1 LTGEGEGGGEKVELI
16 SPSPSSPPTK
26 GGEVYLGDEMKKLIV
41 GISGATGA
49 IYGIRLL
56 EVLSKSDVETHL
68 IITEA
73 AEKTILMETNW
84 EIKKIKSLA
93 RVTYDIKDLGAAIS
107 SGSFLSE
114 GMVIIPCS
122 IKSLSGI
129 ANSFN
134 ENLLIRAADVTLK
147 ERRKLV
153 LVVRET
159 PLHLGHL
166 ELMHQASRIGAILL
180 PPIPAFYFHPK
191 TIDDLVNHTV
201 GKVLDLFGMNHHLF
215 NRWGSNSVKKTLRKK
230 GFKD

>member
-1 LTGEGEGGGEKVELI
+1 
-16 SPSPSSPPTK
+16 
-26 GGEVYLGDEMKKLIV
+26 MKKLIIS
-41 GISGATGA
+41 ISGATGA

-73 AEKTILMETNW
+73 AESTILMETDW
-84 EIKKIKSLA
+84 TVEEVKSLA
-93 RVTYDIKDLGAAIS
+93 KVSYDIKNLGADIS

-129 ANSFN
+129 ANSFD
-134 ENLLIRAADVTLK
+134 ENLLIRAADVMLK

-159 PLHLGHL
+159 PLHLGHI
-166 ELMHQASRIGAILL
+166 ELMLRASRMGAILL
-180 PPIPAFYFHPK
+180 PPVPAFYFHPK
-191 TIDDLVNHTV
+191 TIDDLINHTV
-201 GKVLDLFGMNHHLF
+201 GKALDLFGLDHHLF
-215 NRWGSNSVKKTLRKK
+215 NRWGSSQVKKTLRKK
-230 GFKD
+230 GYKN

>member
-1 LTGEGEGGGEKVELI
+1 V
-16 SPSPSSPPTK
+16 
-26 GGEVYLGDEMKKLIV
+26 KKLIV

-73 AEKTILMETNW
+73 AEQTILMETNW
-84 EIKKIKSLA
+84 KVEDVKSLA
-93 RVTYDIKDLGAAIS
+93 KVPYDIKNLGGDIS

-134 ENLLIRAADVTLK
+134 ENLLIRTADVTLK

-159 PLHLGHL
+159 PLHLGHI
-166 ELMHQASRIGAILL
+166 ELMLQASRMGAILL
-180 PPIPAFYFHPK
+180 PPVPAFYFYPK
-191 TIDDLVNHTV
+191 TIDDLINHTV
-201 GKVLDLFGMNHHLF
+201 GKVLDLFGLDHHLF
-215 NRWGSNSVKKTLRKK
+215 NRWGSNSVKKTLREK

>member
-1 LTGEGEGGGEKVELI
+1 
-16 SPSPSSPPTK
+16 
-26 GGEVYLGDEMKKLIV
+26 MKKLIV

-56 EVLSKSDVETHL
+56 EVLAKSNVETHL
-68 IITEA
+68 VITEA
-73 AEKTILMETNW
+73 AQKTILMETSL
-84 EIKKIKSLA
+84 KVGDVKSLA
-93 RVTYDIKDLGAAIS
+93 KVSYDIKNLGADIS

-134 ENLLIRAADVTLK
+134 ENLLIRTADVTLK

-159 PLHLGHL
+159 PFHLGHI
-166 ELMHQASRIGAILL
+166 ELMLQASRMGAILL

-191 TIDDLVNHTV
+191 TIDDLINHTI
-201 GKVLDLFGMNHHLF
+201 GKVLDLFGINHHLF
-215 NRWGSNSVKKTLRKK
+215 NRWGSSKVKRALRKK

>member
-1 LTGEGEGGGEKVELI
+1 VNPFPPREGKI
-16 SPSPSSPPTK
+16 
-26 GGEVYLGDEMKKLIV
+26 YLGDEMKKLIV

-68 IITEA
+68 VITEA
-73 AEKTILMETNW
+73 AQETILMETSW
-84 EIKKIKSLA
+84 KVEDIKSLA
-93 RVTYDIKDLGAAIS
+93 KVSYDINNLGADIS

-134 ENLLIRAADVTLK
+134 ENLLIRTADVTLK

-166 ELMHQASRIGAILL
+166 ELMHQASRIGATLL

-191 TIDDLVNHTV
+191 TIDDLINHTV
-201 GKVLDLFGMNHHLF
+201 GKVLDLFGINHHLF
-215 NRWGSNSVKKTLRKK
+215 NRWGSSEVKKTLKKK
-230 GFKD
+230 GFKN

>member
-1 LTGEGEGGGEKVELI
+1 
-16 SPSPSSPPTK
+16 
-26 GGEVYLGDEMKKLIV
+26 MKRLIV

-56 EVLSKSDVETHL
+56 EILARSEVEAHL
-68 IITEA
+68 VITEA
-73 AEKTILMETNW
+73 AERTVLMETHW
-84 EIKKIKSLA
+84 QLKDVKSLA
-93 RVTYDIKDLGAAIS
+93 KVCYDIKDLGSDIS

-114 GMVIIPCS
+114 GMVILPCS

-159 PLHLGHL
+159 PLHLGHV
-166 ELMHQASRIGAILL
+166 ELMLQASRIGAILL
-180 PPIPAFYFHPK
+180 PPVPAFYFHPK
-191 TIDDLVNHTV
+191 TVDDLINHTI
-201 GKVLDLFGMNHHLF
+201 GKILDLFGINHHLF
-215 NRWGSNSVKKTLRKK
+215 NRWGSPEVKKTLRKR

>member
-1 LTGEGEGGGEKVELI
+1 V
-16 SPSPSSPPTK
+16 
-26 GGEVYLGDEMKKLIV
+26 KKLIV

-93 RVTYDIKDLGAAIS
+93 KVTYDKDLGAAIS

-166 ELMHQASRIGAILL
+166 ELMRQASRIGATLL

-191 TIDDLVNHTV
+191 TIDDLINHTV

-215 NRWGSNSVKKTLRKK
+215 NRWGSPGVKKTLTKK
-230 GFKD
+230 GIKD

>member
-1 LTGEGEGGGEKVELI
+1 V
-16 SPSPSSPPTK
+16 
-26 GGEVYLGDEMKKLIV
+26 KKIIV

-73 AEKTILMETNW
+73 AENTIRMETDW
-84 EIKKIKSLA
+84 KVDDVKSLA
-93 RVTYDIKDLGAAIS
+93 KVSYDIKNLGADVS
-107 SGSFLSE
+107 SGSFLSK

-134 ENLLIRAADVTLK
+134 ENLLIRTADVTLK

-159 PLHLGHL
+159 PLHLGHI
-166 ELMHQASRIGAILL
+166 ELMLQASRMGATLL
-180 PPIPAFYFHPK
+180 PPVPAFYFYPK
-191 TIDDLVNHTV
+191 TIDDLINHTV
-201 GKVLDLFGMNHHLF
+201 GKVLDFFGINHHLF
-215 NRWGSNSVKKTLRKK
+215 NRWGSNSVKRTLKKK

>member
-1 LTGEGEGGGEKVELI
+1 VKR
-16 SPSPSSPPTK
+16 
-26 GGEVYLGDEMKKLIV
+26 LIV

-56 EVLSKSDVETHL
+56 ETLLKSDVETHL
-68 IITEA
+68 VITEA
-73 AEKTILMETNW
+73 AERTILIETNW
-84 EIKKIKSLA
+84 KLKDIKSLA
-93 RVTYDIKDLGAAIS
+93 KVSYDIKDLGGDIA

-147 ERRKLV
+147 ERRKLI

-159 PLHLGHL
+159 PLHLGHI
-166 ELMHQASRIGAILL
+166 ELMLQASRMGAILL
-180 PPIPAFYFHPK
+180 PPVPAFYFHPK
-191 TIDDLVNHTV
+191 TIDDLISHTV

-215 NRWGSNSVKKTLRKK
+215 NRWGSSEVKETLKKK

>member
-1 LTGEGEGGGEKVELI
+1 V
-16 SPSPSSPPTK
+16 
-26 GGEVYLGDEMKKLIV
+26 KKLIV

-68 IITEA
+68 VITEA
-73 AEKTILMETNW
+73 AQKTILMETSLKV
-84 EIKKIKSLA
+84 EDVKSLA
-93 RVTYDIKDLGAAIS
+93 KVSYDIKNLGADIS

-134 ENLLIRAADVTLK
+134 ENLLIRTADVTLK
-147 ERRKLV
+147 ERKKLV

-159 PLHLGHL
+159 PLHLGHI
-166 ELMHQASRIGAILL
+166 ELMLQASRMGAILL
-180 PPIPAFYFHPK
+180 PPVPAFYFYPK
-191 TIDDLVNHTV
+191 TIDDLINHTI
-201 GKVLDLFGMNHHLF
+201 GKVLDLFGINHHLF
-215 NRWGSNSVKKTLRKK
+215 NRWGSSEVKKTLRKK